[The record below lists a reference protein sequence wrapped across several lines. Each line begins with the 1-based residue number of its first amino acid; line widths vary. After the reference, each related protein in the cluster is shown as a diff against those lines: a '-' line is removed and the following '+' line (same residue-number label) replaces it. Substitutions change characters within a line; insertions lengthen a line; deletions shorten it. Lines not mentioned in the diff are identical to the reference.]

1 MAAPVHSGQ
10 AMFKLRAS
18 IILPIVQIVFN
29 DITGA
34 KQNLREA
41 AKPIFSFGAVKL
53 LLDLRNISLFPHL
66 SLARQFA
73 KAFFSV
79 YIC

>member
-1 MAAPVHSGQ
+1 
-10 AMFKLRAS
+10 MFKLRAS
-18 IILPIVQIVFN
+18 IILPIVHIVFN
-29 DITGA
+29 DVIGA

-41 AKPIFSFGAVKL
+41 AKPIFSFGSVKL
-53 LLDLRNISLFPHL
+53 LPDLRNISLFPHL

-79 YIC
+79 YIQYIC